1 MWTPRRRKGIV
12 ERAGLDKVR
21 HTDVD
26 VLWLQEQEVRGRVPL
41 SKIDGTRNPADL
53 MTKHLESTKT
63 AIHLVTMNL
72 AFKGGRAEAAAH
84 LYAMKAIDEHET
96 TSQREVVTLPCHCY
110 KWKETGGNVVIGE
123 GDEDEGHEDERSE
136 TGKEGDQR
144 EEDGGDERSETRKEG
159 DQREEETNRKMGGRH
174 DSWGRDNY
182 EDHEGAAAHDRWT
195 CRGREL
201 T

>member
-1 MWTPRRRKGIV
+1 MIKRAKYELERRKAKGIV

-21 HTDVD
+21 HIDVN

-63 AIHLVTMNL
+63 AIHLNTMNL
-72 AFKGGRAEAAAH
+72 AFKSGRDEAAAH
-84 LYAMKAIDEHET
+84 LYVMKAINEHET

-110 KWKETGGNVVIGE
+110 KWKEAGGNVVIDE

-136 TGKEGDQR
+136 TRKEGDQR
-144 EEDGGDERSETRKEG
+144 EEDGGDERR
-159 DQREEETNRKMGGRH
+159 R
-174 DSWGRDNY
+174 
-182 EDHEGAAAHDRWT
+182 GA
-195 CRGREL
+195 
-201 T
+201 